1 MRIKS
6 RGNGGFTLV
15 ELMVTFAIT
24 VIVATVVAAFVYYS
38 SRSFVAM
45 SHYTEMNQ
53 KSQLALDKMS
63 KEVREANRVTE
74 LTSTTIKLQNPD
86 GSTYAFT
93 YDPSAR
99 TLSRVAGGKS
109 TTYLKECDS
118 MQFKIY
124 QHIMKSNSFDCYET
138 SNLGNARVIQVTWS
152 CSRPV
157 LGSKGTTDSI
167 QASKIKLRNR

>member
-6 RGNGGFTLV
+6 RSNGGFTLV
-15 ELMVTFAIT
+15 EMMVTFAIT
-24 VIVATVVAAFVYYS
+24 VVVATLLAAFIYYS
-38 SRSFVAM
+38 SRSFVTM

-63 KEVREANRVTE
+63 KEIRQANKVTE
-74 LTSTTIKLQNPD
+74 LSATSIKLENPD
-86 GSTYAFT
+86 GSTFAFT
-93 YDPSAR
+93 YDAAGR
-99 TLSRVAGGKS
+99 KVSRVANGQS

-118 MQFKIY
+118 MQFKLY
-124 QHIMKSNSFDCYET
+124 QHIMKSNSFECYET

-157 LGSKGTTDSI
+157 LGIKGTTDSI
-167 QASKIKLRNR
+167 QASKITLRNR

>member
-1 MRIKS
+1 MCIKS
-6 RGNGGFTLV
+6 RRNGGFTLV

-24 VIVATVVAAFVYYS
+24 VLVAAVVAAFIFYS

-53 KSQLALDKMS
+53 KSQIALDKMS
-63 KEVREANRVTE
+63 KEIRQANKVTE
-74 LTSTTIKLQNPD
+74 LSSTSVKLQNAD
-86 GSTYAFT
+86 GSTFAFT
-93 YDPSAR
+93 FDPQNR
-99 TLSRVAGGKS
+99 KLSRVANGTS

-118 MQFKIY
+118 MQFKLY
-124 QHIMKSNSFDCYET
+124 QHVMKSNSFDCYET
-138 SNLGNARVIQVTWS
+138 SNLGNARIIQVTWS

-167 QASKIKLRNR
+167 QASKITLRNR